1 MPYGAQIK
9 YGIARQVTVNSWVLT
24 AGSFHHL
31 PLVSED
37 VGYEKEEVVSE
48 NLLGRFE
55 QGAAFDG
62 VALVRGTIDF
72 EPLPKS
78 LGAILTSVFGP
89 VPNSTAVVSGSVSA
103 LTFLPR
109 TADFNSLLVNNPI
122 TVYKQFADAN
132 SAELFYDC
140 QFGQLEL
147 TFAQGS
153 LARARATVVGGQR
166 LVGGLGSLNLPLDT
180 GEAGQGWLWDVTSVS
195 FGGAAIQNMSE
206 ITVSLNEG
214 IEPVYTLNGTLTP
227 YKYARGSFREIT
239 VNGNML
245 FDSRSL
251 FNDFIAGTQRQL
263 IITARNTRT
272 AIQSGYYPTIT
283 IDVPQLKLTAVKPA
297 VNGPGE
303 VSIPFTGRG
312 VLDPSSAY
320 SIKIALMNSYFITAT
335 SGSSPY

>member
-9 YGIARQVTVNSWVLT
+9 FGIARQTNAGSFT
-24 AGSFHHL
+24 TAAGSFHHL

-37 VGYEKEEVVSE
+37 VGFEKEEVISQ
-48 NLLGRFE
+48 NLIGRFE

-62 VALVRGTIDF
+62 VASVRGTIEF

-78 LGAILTSVFGP
+78 LGAVLMAVIGRAQ
-89 VPNSTAVVSGSVSA
+89 TAAVSGTLSTLGFV
-103 LTFLPR
+103 PR
-109 TADFNSLLVNNPI
+109 TADFSAILVNDPI
-122 TVYKQFADAN
+122 TIYKQYADAS
-132 SAELFYDC
+132 SAEHFYDC
-140 QFGQLEL
+140 QFGQVEF
-147 TFAQGS
+147 TFSQGQ
-153 LARARATVVGGQR
+153 LARTRATVI
-166 LVGGLGSLNLPLDT
+166 GGLRAATGIGSLNLPLDI
-180 GEAGQGWLWDVTSVS
+180 GEAGQGWLWDVCSVS

-206 ITVSLNEG
+206 VTVALNEG
-214 IEPVYTLNGTLTP
+214 IAPVFTLNGTLTP
-227 YKYARGSFREIT
+227 YKYSRESFREVT

-272 AIQSGYYPTIT
+272 AIQSGFFPTIT
-283 IDVPQLKLTAVKPA
+283 LDVPQLKLTAVKPA
-297 VNGPGE
+297 TQGPGE

-312 VLDPSSAY
+312 VIDPSSAY
-320 SIKIALMNSYFITAT
+320 SFKVTLMNTYFIAAA